1 LVNVIENINRV
12 GEKQDADH
20 AHYGAHGPQK
30 HSRQFHASVPLLS
43 RRKQLW
49 PGTRSGARDEQAAQ
63 QTKISAVF
71 PTLIAENSARP
82 LTFEGVLSIL
92 STDSA
97 HSGAHVQ
104 RLADAKAA

>member
-1 LVNVIENINRV
+1 ML
-12 GEKQDADH
+12 
-20 AHYGAHGPQK
+20 P
-30 HSRQFHASVPLLS
+30 VPLLS
-43 RRKQLW
+43 CRKQLW

-63 QTKISAVF
+63 QTNSAVF
-71 PTLIAENSARP
+71 PTLIAEKSARP